1 VPVVTSDDV
10 QTLSVASDLE
20 LSMYRPAHLEAR
32 VARALDRVG
41 AGSVDELGRMLRRDP
56 LVRSDFRRSVA
67 ISVTGFFR
75 DADQFELLAPHLRP
89 LSALPRPRIWSAGC
103 STGAEL
109 WTMAVLMDRLGAAA
123 RSQLVGS
130 DILEEN
136 IRRARAGLDE
146 GELAGHVLPAEARPW
161 FEVRDIVRDG
171 APGGGWDVI
180 LCRNM
185 AIYLEPGARAR
196 LHHMLAEALGHG
208 GLLLL
213 GRSERLA
220 DPREFGMQF
229 VAPHLYRKV
238 AS

>member
-10 QTLSVASDLE
+10 HTLSVASDLE

-32 VARALDRVG
+32 VARALGRVR
-41 AGSVDELGRMLRRDP
+41 AGTIAELGDMLRRDP
-56 LVRSDFRRSVA
+56 LVRSEFRRSVA

-89 LSALPRPRIWSAGC
+89 LSALPRPRVWSAGC

-123 RSQLVGS
+123 RTQFVGS

-136 IRRARAGLDE
+136 VRRARAGLDE
-146 GELAGHVLPAEARPW
+146 GELAGHVLPAEAKPS
-161 FEVRDIVRDG
+161 FEVRDIVREG
-171 APGGGWDVI
+171 SPRGPWDVV
-180 LCRNM
+180 LCRNL
-185 AIYLEPGARAR
+185 AIYLEPVARQT
-196 LHHMLAEALGHG
+196 LHHLLADCLAPG

-213 GRSERLA
+213 GRSERLS
-220 DPREFGMQF
+220 DPRDFGMRF
-229 VAPHLYRKV
+229 VAPHLYRK
-238 AS
+238 AAA